1 VDHLRQ
7 RAQRREMFDRKLSFA
22 HLLPVV
28 RVVRVVVVV
37 RTGGRLPA

>member
-1 VDHLRQ
+1 VNDLWQ
-7 RAQRREMFDRKLSFA
+7 RAQRREIFDRKLSFA

-37 RTGGRLPA
+37 RTG